1 MRKKM
6 KIVLVVISIATSL
19 NASVSNV
26 ATITDIK
33 EAVAVLIEL
42 YAKTSAEVQ
51 ALRGD
56 TKSVDK
62 LDNFAI
68 ARDSD
73 IEKQYLQL
81 KNQQTEIMQRLNN
94 LEKYIQDATKL
105 KSINTETSSENDRI
119 IQIGRAHV

>member
-119 IQIGRAHV
+119 IRNFIQEH